1 MPVSTDLVVDVVDMP
16 ASTVGPI
23 GATATGSTFTVPAT
37 GGSLGGGA
45 IGAAALAEA
54 SVARVD
60 TTVSTAAVPSQSVSA
75 PTATVTVGSTAT
87 GPSFN
92 VTGSQAV
99 VAPTVSTT
107 VTNNGTTTQTI
118 ACKCCGAASDPCCGP
133 FDRTG
138 PYFNRWFKGTEWSS
152 GIVGRGKTTAP
163 AKFLLSIIFGN
174 SGTWSSPGDGNT
186 DLQQS
191 FDLEFEYYD
200 PGEAVILPYPFRRY
214 EVARWT
220 NTGPVKCRLLSDTT
234 WEDGSATDGASA
246 YRGKAGNLWL
256 SFESEYIYLL
266 TGYRN
271 TNQFTSTYQTD
282 DMVNSFVL
290 LSSLENL
297 DTDTFSYVQSG
308 EAAKPSSYKVFFQR
322 WNPKTASVY
331 GYRYHMKT
339 AQCRQAILG
348 PTIDQLTWVPSIH
361 GCGLQI
367 QTQGNRSTATGGG
380 NAIVFSVE
388 SCTVGSNVFGPLLGN
403 CNSFGANLTLRRDQS
418 CQCPNGYAQQLFG
431 PNGLCPN
438 LDFGFKRIELQA
450 ELTAYTHVSPYN
462 SSNTSTPQTP
472 FSLGYFGIGFGN
484 PCLDFYGNNSLWFV
498 NARDDTNYP
507 VYYVYSGFSFELQ
520 SSGDPIIAKPVI
532 NGIGNLVGWDGVLGT
547 WSELTAWK
555 KTYSSSVAL
564 RGPVPASGPAPL
576 QLQYVSHSCSPFSMT
591 FSGSLWMKY
600 ENFGP
605 AFDKHIANIEITFFL
620 PQNGLV
626 SMAGPP
632 AQTINPTVAQALI
645 QQSKTRLALPC
656 IHRGEPLE
664 ASASCGC
671 GGAVLTECAVYG
683 QCRPYGTATDAQ
695 VCTRCPDY
703 AAP

>member
-1 MPVSTDLVVDVVDMP
+1 VPSV
-16 ASTVGPI
+16 PI
-23 GATATGSTFTVPAT
+23 TAPEGTATGGDASTGVGEPIPAPT
-37 GGSLGGGA
+37 
-45 IGAAALAEA
+45 
-54 SVARVD
+54 
-60 TTVSTAAVPSQSVSA
+60 VSA
-75 PTATVTVGSTAT
+75 PTATVTVGSTAIS
-87 GPSFN
+87 PSVN
-92 VTGSQAV
+92 VIGSQAV
-99 VAPTVSTT
+99 VAPTASTT
-107 VTNNGTTTQTI
+107 VTNGGTTTQTI

-152 GIVGRGKTTAP
+152 TIVGRGKTTAP

-174 SGTWSSPGDGNT
+174 AGTWGSPGDGNT

-191 FDLEFEYYD
+191 FELEFEYYD

-234 WEDGSATDGASA
+234 WEDGSATEGASA

-271 TNQFTSTYQTD
+271 TYQFTSTYQTN

-297 DTDTFSYVQSG
+297 DTDTFSYVQNG

-339 AQCRQAILG
+339 AQCRQGGLG
-348 PTIDQLTWVPSIH
+348 PTIDQLTWVPSIN
-361 GCGLQI
+361 GCSLQI
-367 QTQGNRSTATGGG
+367 QTQGNRSTATPGGDP
-380 NAIVFSVE
+380 IVFSVE
-388 SCTVGSNVFGPLLGN
+388 SCVVGSNFFGQPLLGH
-403 CNSFGANLTLRRDQS
+403 CNLFGANLTLRRDQS

-450 ELTAYTHVSPYN
+450 ELTAYTPVSPYS
-462 SSNTSTPQTP
+462 SSNTSTPQIP
-472 FSLGYFGIGFGN
+472 FSLGYFGNGFVLN
-484 PCLDFYGNNSLWFV
+484 PCLEFTGRNGLSFLGNRDNINYAFFYHTSSFK
-498 NARDDTNYP
+498 
-507 VYYVYSGFSFELQ
+507 FELQ
-520 SSGDPIIAKPVI
+520 SSGDPIIAKPVT
-532 NGIGNLVGWDGVLGT
+532 NSNGNLVGWDGAFGI

-555 KTYSSSVAL
+555 KNYSTGAAL

-605 AFDKHIANIEITFFL
+605 EFDKHIANIEITFFL

-632 AQTINPTVAQALI
+632 AQAPNPTTTSAQGLI

-671 GGAVLTECAVYG
+671 GGAVLTECAVHG